1 VPPQWGVLTIAVR
14 VKPGAGR
21 NRVGG
26 RHDGAYGP
34 AVVVAVTAA
43 AVDGRANEAVLRVLA
58 DALQV
63 RRSVLLVR
71 AGAKSRD
78 KLIALSDP
86 PDDIAE
92 RIGRLRDA

>member
-1 VPPQWGVLTIAVR
+1 VLTIAVR

-26 RHDGAYGP
+26 RHDGDYGP